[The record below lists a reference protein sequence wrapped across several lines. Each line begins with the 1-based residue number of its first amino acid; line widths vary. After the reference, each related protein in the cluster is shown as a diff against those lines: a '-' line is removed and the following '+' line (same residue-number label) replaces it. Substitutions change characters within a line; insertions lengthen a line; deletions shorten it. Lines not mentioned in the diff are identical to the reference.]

1 MYQHILVPVDG
12 SPTSDG
18 GLEEAIKLA
27 RVTGG
32 RVRLLH
38 VAGLMPLSMNAEGS
52 GAWSSDVRR
61 IVREGSEKILA
72 KAKAKVEQ
80 GGIAVDAV
88 LLGGSANRL
97 VEHVA
102 DQVKTWGV
110 DLIVLGTHGRGG
122 LGRLLMGSLAEE
134 VLRAATVPVLLVH
147 ALRPVTAILESDES
161 LPAPA
166 PAQALSG

>member
-38 VAGLMPLSMNAEGS
+38 VAGLMPLSMNTAGYGAVS
-52 GAWSSDVRR
+52 GDVRR
-61 IVREGSEKILA
+61 LVRESAEKILA
-72 KAKAKVEQ
+72 MAKAKVEQ

-88 LLGGSANRL
+88 LVEGSADRL

-102 DQVKTWGV
+102 DQVKTWGA
-110 DLIVLGTHGRGG
+110 DLIVLGTHGRHG
-122 LGRLLMGSLAEE
+122 LGRLLMGSHAEE
-134 VLRAATVPVLLVH
+134 VLRAANVPVLLVH
-147 ALRPVTAILESDES
+147 AHQTVAAIPESDES
-161 LPAPA
+161 LPALA
-166 PAQALSG
+166 PVQALSG

>member
-12 SPTSDG
+12 SPPSDG

-38 VAGLMPLSMNAEGS
+38 VAGPMPLSMNTTGY
-52 GAWSSDVRR
+52 GAVSSDVRR
-61 IVREGSEKILA
+61 VVRESAEKVLA
-72 KAKAKVEQ
+72 RAKAKVEQ

-88 LLGGSANRL
+88 LLEGSADRL
-97 VEHVA
+97 VAHVA
-102 DQVKTWGV
+102 DQLKTWGA
-110 DLIVLGTHGRGG
+110 DLIVLGTHGRHG
-122 LGRLLMGSLAEE
+122 LGRLLKGSHAEE
-134 VLRAATVPVLLVH
+134 VLRGATVPVLLVH
-147 ALRPVTAILESDES
+147 AHQPVAAIPESEES

-166 PAQALSG
+166 PAQALSR

>member
-12 SPTSDG
+12 SPPSDG
-18 GLEEAIKLA
+18 ALDEAIKLA

-38 VAGLMPLSMNAEGS
+38 VAGLMPLSMNARGY
-52 GAWSSDVRR
+52 GAVSSDVRR
-61 IVREGSEKILA
+61 IVREGAEKIL
-72 KAKAKVEQ
+72 AKAKVEQ
-80 GGIAVDAV
+80 GGIAVDAM
-88 LLGGSANRL
+88 LIEGSDNRL

-110 DLIVLGTHGRGG
+110 DLIVLGTHGRHG
-122 LGRLLMGSLAEE
+122 LGRLLMGSHAEE

-147 ALRPVTAILESDES
+147 AHQPVAAIPASDES
-161 LPAPA
+161 LPASA
-166 PAQALSG
+166 RLKL